1 MYDFQQLEIIRSFG
15 HSIFTGEINIVEAK
29 LDQTNLL
36 ENMVKFN
43 YKSKLK
49 TKENKNKKQNL
60 FDSLNALQEGGEL
73 TPNAF
78 RSVIFPIKATAYF
91 IKGTRT
97 RTQTFREA
105 DPGPLEKADPIP
117 KLTVCIKD

>member
-43 YKSKLK
+43 YKFKLK

-97 RTQTFREA
+97 RTQTFRKS
-105 DPGPLEKADPIP
+105 GPRTFRKSGPYTKIN
-117 KLTVCIKD
+117 CMH

>member
-97 RTQTFREA
+97 GPRPSEKA